1 MLMTNKFR
9 HANFYEIIKEEFMIR
24 TQTGNSVH
32 PVSRWMKRKRHRHE
46 TDYIQL
52 NTSKC
57 TACFKC
63 IDACSKNVIGKIN
76 ILIHKHA
83 IIRSGEDCVGCG
95 KCVKVCDTGAI
106 SSIIQKTGDI
116 I

>member
-1 MLMTNKFR
+1 MMQKQNRTSVNP
-9 HANFYEIIKEEFMIR
+9 NIR
-24 TQTGNSVH
+24 
-32 PVSRWMKRKRHRHE
+32 RLEKKRPGRE

-63 IDACSKNVIGKIN
+63 IEACSKNVIGKIN

-83 IIRSGEDCVGCG
+83 IIRNGEECVGCG
-95 KCVKVCDTGAI
+95 KCLKVCNAGAI
-106 SSIIQKTGDI
+106 SHMIQKKGVNI
-116 I
+116 

>member
-1 MLMTNKFR
+1 M
-9 HANFYEIIKEEFMIR
+9 R

-32 PVSRWMKRKRHRHE
+32 PVNRRMEKKTRRKKS
-46 TDYIQL
+46 DYIQL

-63 IDACSKNVIGKIN
+63 IEACSKKVIGKID

-83 IIRSGEDCVGCG
+83 IIRNGEECVGCG
-95 KCVKVCDTGAI
+95 KCIKVCDAGAI
-106 SSIIQKTGDI
+106 SSISKKTGDSI
-116 I
+116 

>member
-1 MLMTNKFR
+1 MVTFI
-9 HANFYEIIKEEFMIR
+9 EIIKEVFMTR
-24 TQTGNSVH
+24 TQTGNSVN
-32 PVSRWMKRKRHRHE
+32 PVSRRMEKKRHRHE
-46 TDYIQL
+46 TVYIQL
-52 NTSKC
+52 DTSKC

-63 IDACSKNVIGKIN
+63 IEACSKNVIGKIN

-83 IIRSGEDCVGCG
+83 IIRNGEECVGCG
-95 KCVKVCDTGAI
+95 KCVKVCDAGAI